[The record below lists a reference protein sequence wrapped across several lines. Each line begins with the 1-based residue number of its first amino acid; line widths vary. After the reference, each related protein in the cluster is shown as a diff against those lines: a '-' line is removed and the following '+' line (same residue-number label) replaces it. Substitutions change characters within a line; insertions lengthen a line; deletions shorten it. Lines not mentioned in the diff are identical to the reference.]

1 GQVSV
6 SVTNSSN
13 VTSNTLP
20 LYIITKP
27 SVTGLSVAS
36 GAIGAGATTLNIF
49 GSGFTTA
56 TSVAFGT
63 DAATINTITDA
74 VLNVTAPTAAHTMV
88 NTCVDTVNCAV
99 TTFGGSSAANGNLS
113 QFSFYNTPAI
123 TSLSSATGTA
133 NDTINVNGTCFI
145 DVTTVTYTDSA
156 AANFTA
162 VFTPQGQTLI
172 STTVPTGM
180 ALGAGTITVTTP
192 GGNSNAQAFTVT

>member
-1 GQVSV
+1 MATIVTLNDTATSSNQGKAGDTLQIQNPAGGLLGTNKVNFGTKTITAGLTVTATQVSVAIPTGLCAGQVSV

-99 TTFGGSSAANGNLS
+99 TTFG
-113 QFSFYNTPAI
+113 
-123 TSLSSATGTA
+123 
-133 NDTINVNGTCFI
+133 
-145 DVTTVTYTDSA
+145 
-156 AANFTA
+156 
-162 VFTPQGQTLI
+162 
-172 STTVPTGM
+172 
-180 ALGAGTITVTTP
+180 
-192 GGNSNAQAFTVT
+192 